1 MTLTGLGIWIF
12 AQEAQSYALN
22 AATPITTIALRN
34 TSDPVGMGITTR
46 RDVLEECDIVL
57 RSAKSFELMLLNDVG
72 FQDLQ
77 QACAELS
84 ERIARDAPTFS
95 LSWAVAARAAAVAG
109 DWSKMNRFLRASQLT
124 GPNEQWV
131 GRIRFEVADT
141 HYKDLDEDGRSLYEK
156 DLQMLILSN
165 QGIPYIARQYVLDVS
180 FRERLTK
187 VLERMSEADQRR
199 YIGVLQSMVQR

>member
-1 MTLTGLGIWIF
+1 
-12 AQEAQSYALN
+12 
-22 AATPITTIALRN
+22 
-34 TSDPVGMGITTR
+34 MGITTR